1 MAENKAIVNVDKQIA
16 QQEAL
21 RLVRLLNDETSMP
34 DVSQVTQDFI
44 KRYVYAARKKI
55 IEALVEH
62 FKKEKGGVV
71 PERLEYFLCAQDE
84 DVRGRNLESLTRLMI
99 QVALAAGNG
108 LPGVI
113 LLYLLKTR
121 NPKQVREYLFTEQC
135 LGSLPQDNRLGP
147 PLAEAL
153 LALRRDKSINPECL
167 TRWLSALTPLVWAK
181 GRSLIAEEDAGTIL
195 GVFQEL
201 RKEEFTSSL
210 AMAVPAIV
218 ALADR
223 TAAERFLASN
233 TGKTFRELIPAYHEN
248 GQQTHVS
255 CETRVTGDEK
265 DQPQPL
271 VAQPPLVRLGVSKTA
286 EEKKEQVSS
295 GKVTLALCD
304 KEVVEALE
312 KHLAARASEVQS
324 LTSRLEQYQDKLKR
338 AEKETEDC
346 FVERNRLQKTLYDS
360 RETWNSERMV
370 LMEKNNRLRADIAAL
385 EVERD
390 GLSTNIED
398 LRQEIVQA
406 RRQYDAELDNHQHQW
421 TGTLLERVRPHALE
435 VRDHIVKL
443 REERPEDEAIRFL
456 AISYYNA
463 HRELARLMELDVD
476 SECIPRRFM
485 NAQGTE

>member
-153 LALRRDKSINPECL
+153 LA
-167 TRWLSALTPLVWAK
+167 A
-181 GRSLIAEEDAGTIL
+181 
-195 GVFQEL
+195 
-201 RKEEFTSSL
+201 
-210 AMAVPAIV
+210 
-218 ALADR
+218 
-223 TAAERFLASN
+223 
-233 TGKTFRELIPAYHEN
+233 
-248 GQQTHVS
+248 
-255 CETRVTGDEK
+255 
-265 DQPQPL
+265 
-271 VAQPPLVRLGVSKTA
+271 
-286 EEKKEQVSS
+286 
-295 GKVTLALCD
+295 
-304 KEVVEALE
+304 
-312 KHLAARASEVQS
+312 
-324 LTSRLEQYQDKLKR
+324 
-338 AEKETEDC
+338 
-346 FVERNRLQKTLYDS
+346 
-360 RETWNSERMV
+360 
-370 LMEKNNRLRADIAAL
+370 
-385 EVERD
+385 
-390 GLSTNIED
+390 
-398 LRQEIVQA
+398 
-406 RRQYDAELDNHQHQW
+406 
-421 TGTLLERVRPHALE
+421 
-435 VRDHIVKL
+435 
-443 REERPEDEAIRFL
+443 
-456 AISYYNA
+456 
-463 HRELARLMELDVD
+463 
-476 SECIPRRFM
+476 
-485 NAQGTE
+485 